1 MKLENRERKNV
12 FKVYDK
18 VADWYAENRDSSLSE
33 KKYLDE
39 VIKLVPA
46 DGKILD
52 LGCGNG
58 KPILEYLI
66 NAGFEV
72 TGVDASVKLFEQAK
86 INFPDV
92 AFVLEDMRKLQ
103 LGKAFDAIIAWHSF
117 FHLPA
122 VDQHKMFNVFANHL
136 RENGILMFTSGTEEG
151 EAWGFINGTHLHHA
165 SLHSESYRS
174 ILMENNFIIL
184 KHCVNDE
191 NCGGATVWMAQY
203 SPDLDGNEG

>member
-18 VADWYAENRDSSLSE
+18 IADWYAENRDSSLSE

-39 VIKLVPA
+39 VIKLIPA

-72 TGVDASVKLFEQAK
+72 TGVDASVKLMAQAK

-122 VDQHKMFNVFANHL
+122 KDQSKMFSIFANHL
-136 RENGILMFTSGTEEG
+136 RVNGVLLFTSGIAEG
-151 EAWGFINGTHLHHA
+151 EAWGLVAGKHLHHA
-165 SLHSESYRS
+165 SLDTSSYES
-174 ILMENNFIIL
+174 ILLENKFTIL
-184 KHCVNDE
+184 KHRIKDE
-191 NCGGATVWMAQY
+191 SCGGATVWMAQY
-203 SPDLDGNEG
+203 IPS